1 MIGCSDIPAVNLWK
15 GSLGACSF
23 LRRDLVNLEDAAPL
37 KAMGGRG
44 VVQRRR
50 QEDVVESIQTL
61 ALLAAGEVVGIALL
75 DGQAGINDRV
85 QVRNA
90 EQRRQALEGVIA
102 VLVEVTEDDDVGAA
116 QVVALEDARN
126 ASGSINAAADF
137 QATAERTCHSG
148 S

>member
-15 GSLGACSF
+15 GSLWACPF

-50 QEDVVESIQTL
+50 QEDVVQLIQTL

-116 QVVALEDARN
+116 QVVALEDCLLYTSR
-126 ASGSINAAADF
+126 
-137 QATAERTCHSG
+137 CV
-148 S
+148 